1 MPVDPDVLANMRRR
15 QRSYWPDGHLH
26 IGDSVPGKNGGV
38 RPVKLFTFRFTSPS
52 RAMIEAAA
60 DLYGGTVAPMTRG
73 MDRWQVV
80 TDADEIPVYL
90 PRHPVSQWLELWDGP
105 YCMRRCD
112 GATIEQKSGRPCLCK
127 AERVL
132 RCELRTRLSV
142 LPQDLPSLGT
152 WLLVSGGLNA
162 AEDLPA
168 RAVLADKIGDYV
180 DARLMV
186 IKAGVIE
193 DGKPVTFPIPRLR
206 IEEAITPRQV
216 LTGTIPPRTAARS
229 GVPQLPAGTSKDAPT
244 GDTGSTTPP
253 DDHVGQPPIVD
264 YIAQASAAAT
274 AEQVRA
280 IWVQASQA
288 GHLTQRLRIVLNAL
302 GATLPGA
309 TSRDGHKTPSGL
321 HEPATEQ
328 PPVPEERTPHA
339 PRQDAPRPNDASAPD
354 TPTPLPGQGEQPADR
369 LRERILHLWQGGTS
383 ALYEAFFARYATTM
397 RHASLDQLQEFAA
410 LCEQVHANDTATPG
424 TDVVDGDV
432 VDGDAADP
440 PAGEPPASGTPQ

>member
-1 MPVDPDVLANMRRR
+1 
-15 QRSYWPDGHLH
+15 
-26 IGDSVPGKNGGV
+26 
-38 RPVKLFTFRFTSPS
+38 
-52 RAMIEAAA
+52 
-60 DLYGGTVAPMTRG
+60 
-73 MDRWQVV
+73 
-80 TDADEIPVYL
+80 
-90 PRHPVSQWLELWDGP
+90 
-105 YCMRRCD
+105 MRRCD

-132 RCELRTRLSV
+132 RCELKTRLSV

-186 IKAGVIE
+186 VKGAVIE

-206 IEEAITPRQV
+206 IEEAITPRQL
-216 LTGTIPPRTAARS
+216 LTGTIPPRTARS

-244 GDTGSTTPP
+244 GDTGSATPS
-253 DDHVGQPPIVD
+253 DDRAGQPPLVD
-264 YIAQASAAAT
+264 YITQASAAAT

-280 IWVQASQA
+280 IWVQASRA
-288 GHLTQRLRIVLNAL
+288 GHLTRQLRVVLNAL

-309 TSRDGHKTPSGL
+309 TGRDGHKPSSGRY
-321 HEPATEQ
+321 EPTAEQSPVPDDPATD
-328 PPVPEERTPHA
+328 A
-339 PRQDAPRPNDASAPD
+339 PRQDAPRPDDVSAPA
-354 TPTPLPGQGEQPADR
+354 TPAPLPGQGEQLADR
-369 LRERILHLWQGGTS
+369 LRERILRLWQGGTS

-397 RHASLDQLQEFAA
+397 RHAGLDQLQEFVA

-424 TDVVDGDV
+424 SDVVDGDV
-432 VDGDAADP
+432 VDGDVVETL
-440 PAGEPPASGTPQ
+440 AGEPPAGGPPQ